1 MFFQAPK
8 LLKCHVLPL
17 IEHVIFQAFKQAIIF
32 IGTSRLNLFARQ
44 LLPNFICNLSYN
56 P

>member
-1 MFFQAPK
+1 
-8 LLKCHVLPL
+8 LKCRILPL

-32 IGTSRLNLFARQ
+32 IGTTRLNLFARQ
-44 LLPNFICNLSYN
+44 LLSNLICNFSYK